1 MPNRAAEKSALTTV
15 PDPLAEDH
23 HRLKKT
29 PQPGGSSLPVLMVF
43 CHLRWR
49 FVFQRPQHLL
59 SRLANRWRVIVV
71 EEPVRSDGPAYLQS
85 RLEQGADGASS
96 VEVLVPHTA
105 VDAGGFH
112 DDQLA
117 VLQGL
122 LQAHLQAERLQVDI
136 AWLYTPM
143 ALPLA
148 KAVRP
153 RALVYDCMDEL
164 AAFKNAPRQLR
175 QRESAL
181 MKEAAFVL
189 TGGPSLY
196 ESRRDAN
203 PQVVCLPSAVDA
215 GHYAPSSLN
224 SDCESYAAAQALQGA
239 LPRPRLGF
247 FGVID
252 ERLDVALVAAVADA
266 HPEWAV
272 VMAGPVVKIDPA
284 TLPQRANIHWIGMQP
299 YERLPYLLAGWD
311 VALMPFALN
320 ESTQFISP
328 TKTLEYM
335 AGEKPV
341 VSTAVRD
348 VVTLYGDAVAVA
360 DVSRG
365 PQPFI
370 AACEEL
376 LAESPEKRCRR
387 ALTMLGLVSQHAWS
401 RSADS
406 VHRLLLE
413 ALVPALEDD
422 DALPAMAEAG
432 VAELH
437 QRMGS
442 ALERGAA
449 QSGLRRGSIRLP
461 SAGVGIG

>member
-1 MPNRAAEKSALTTV
+1 MSRRPASGNTV
-15 PDPLAEDH
+15 GA
-23 HRLKKT
+23 
-29 PQPGGSSLPVLMVF
+29 GLPVLLVF

-59 SRLANRWRVIVV
+59 SRLAGRWRVIVV
-71 EEPVRSDGPAYLQS
+71 EEPVRTEGPA
-85 RLEQGADGASS
+85 RLESRFERGADGADN
-96 VEVLVPHTA
+96 VQVLVPHTA
-105 VDAGGFH
+105 VDGAGFH

-122 LQAHLQAERLQVDI
+122 LQAHLQAEQLQVDI

-153 RALVYDCMDEL
+153 MALVYDCMDDL
-164 AAFKNAPRQLR
+164 AAFKDAPRQLR

-181 MKEAAFVL
+181 MKEASFVL

-196 ESRRDAN
+196 ESRRHAH

-215 GHYAPSSLN
+215 AHFAPARLDTNTEAYA
-224 SDCESYAAAQALQGA
+224 EAQALQGA
-239 LPRPRLGF
+239 LPHPRLGY

-252 ERLDVALVAAVADA
+252 ERLDIALVAAVADA

-284 TLPQRANIHWIGMQP
+284 TLPQRSNIHWIGMQP

-320 ESTQFISP
+320 ASTRFISP

-341 VSTAVRD
+341 VSTPVQD
-348 VVTLYGDAVAVA
+348 VVTLYGDAVALA

-370 AACEEL
+370 TACEEL
-376 LAESPEKRCRR
+376 LRETPDKRYRR
-387 ALTMLGLVSQHAWS
+387 AMAMLGLVSQHAWS

-406 VHRLLLE
+406 VHTLLLE
-413 ALVPALEDD
+413 ALSPALADERTVGMQ
-422 DALPAMAEAG
+422 AAAG
-432 VAELH
+432 AD
-437 QRMGS
+437 
-442 ALERGAA
+442 
-449 QSGLRRGSIRLP
+449 
-461 SAGVGIG
+461 

>member
-1 MPNRAAEKSALTTV
+1 MRKKPIQSPN
-15 PDPLAEDH
+15 PLA
-23 HRLKKT
+23 LKMKV
-29 PQPGGSSLPVLMVF
+29 PILWVPSAAAARMASQGARDEPVPWIDRSPRPRLPVLMVF

-59 SRLANRWRVIVV
+59 SRLASRWRVIVV
-71 EEPVRSDGPAYLQS
+71 EEPVRCDGPACLES
-85 RLEQGADGASS
+85 RLEHGADGETG
-96 VEVLVPHTA
+96 VQVLVPRTA

-122 LQAHLQAERLQVDI
+122 SQAHLQAESLQVDV
-136 AWLYTPM
+136 AWLYKPM

-153 RALVYDCMDEL
+153 GALVYDCMDEL
-164 AAFKNAPRQLR
+164 AAFQNAPRQLR

-196 ESRRDAN
+196 ESRRYAN

-215 GHYAPSSLN
+215 AHFSPAGLDPQS
-224 SDCESYAAAQALQGA
+224 EGQAAARALQGS
-239 LPRPRLGF
+239 LPQPRLGF

-266 HPEWAV
+266 NPDRTV
-272 VMAGPVVKIDPA
+272 VMAGTVVKIDPA

-320 ESTQFISP
+320 ESTRFISP

-341 VSTAVRD
+341 VSTPVRD
-348 VVTLYGDAVAVA
+348 VVALYGEAVAVA

-376 LAESPEKRCRR
+376 LNESPEKRHRR
-387 ALTMLGLVSQHAWS
+387 ATTMLGLVSQHAWS
-401 RSADS
+401 RSAEALYK
-406 VHRLLLE
+406 LLLQT
-413 ALVPALEDD
+413 LPPALADSTEVR
-422 DALPAMAEAG
+422 AHAAAG
-432 VAELH
+432 AD
-437 QRMGS
+437 
-442 ALERGAA
+442 
-449 QSGLRRGSIRLP
+449 
-461 SAGVGIG
+461 

>member
-1 MPNRAAEKSALTTV
+1 MSPAAA
-15 PDPLAEDH
+15 AA
-23 HRLKKT
+23 
-29 PQPGGSSLPVLMVF
+29 SSRSTNLPVLLVF

-59 SRLANRWRVIVV
+59 SRLASRWRVIVV
-71 EEPVRSDGPAYLQS
+71 EEPVRSDGPAHLES
-85 RLEQGADGASS
+85 RLERGADGKSS

-105 VDAGGFH
+105 VEAGGFH

-122 LQAHLQAERLQVDI
+122 LQAHLRAEQMHVDI

-148 KAVRP
+148 KSVRP
-153 RALVYDCMDEL
+153 GALVYDCMDEL
-164 AAFKNAPRQLR
+164 AAFKHAPRQLR

-196 ESRRDAN
+196 ESRRGAN

-215 GHYAPSSLN
+215 DHFAPCRLN
-224 SDCESYAAAQALQGA
+224 SNGEPQAAADALQGA
-239 LPRPRLGF
+239 LPHPRLGF

-252 ERLDVALVAAVADA
+252 ERLDIALVAAVADA

-284 TLPQRANIHWIGMQP
+284 TLPQRTNIHWIGMQP

-341 VSTAVRD
+341 VSTPVRD
-348 VVTLYGDAVAVA
+348 VVTLYGEAVAVA

-370 AACEEL
+370 TACEEL
-376 LAESPEKRCRR
+376 LTETPEKRRR
-387 ALTMLGLVSQHAWS
+387 RGLTMLGLVSQHAWS
-401 RSADS
+401 RSAES
-406 VHRLLLE
+406 VHKLLLK
-413 ALVPALEDD
+413 ALVPPLEEDVPIPVL
-422 DALPAMAEAG
+422 A
-432 VAELH
+432 VA
-437 QRMGS
+437 
-442 ALERGAA
+442 AA
-449 QSGLRRGSIRLP
+449 D
-461 SAGVGIG
+461 